1 MNPSSEESTATLRR
15 RALDATSALA
25 IGIGAVAGSYAAVGF
40 RPGFVAAPVSTLVT
54 ALTPDAVITWAILTL
69 GSLGQSLGFV
79 LAVVLTVVGIAAI
92 AESVRRLGERSGG
105 DRLAVALAVA
115 VAVGVATVAVTTTPL
130 SALGAG
136 LGAGVVRLVADW
148 PIADSTPTPDRRG
161 FLRVAAATVAVA
173 AGGALLGSRS
183 GTGASGSGV
192 GGGSSGDAIV
202 DRLLAMATDRTFD
215 LPDAEPLVSRQFY
228 QVDINSVD
236 PDLSAEEWSL
246 RVTGAVDEE
255 RELAY
260 DDIADLP
267 AQHRFVTLQ
276 CVGDALNG
284 GKIDTALWTGVPI
297 TDVLPDL
304 PDECCV
310 MLRAADDYYEE
321 FPMAALRNGF
331 LAYRMN
337 GRPLPRGH
345 GRPVRALIP
354 GHWGEINVKWL
365 TEIEVLEEEADG
377 YWEQRG
383 WHGTGP
389 VNTVAKLHSVSR
401 TEAGVRVGGH
411 AYAGTRGIDRVEVST
426 DGGDTWVEATL
437 SEPLPGAVDAQTG
450 DSLREEAEDAWRMW
464 EYSYEAAEP
473 HEVVVRA
480 VDGTGTVQTEEEQRA
495 FPRGGDRLG
504 YPASRPAELIV
515 IRRPCESRVVG
526 NGEGALVP
534 AHGHA
539 WR

>member
-1 MNPSSEESTATLRR
+1 MNPSSEESTSKPWQR
-15 RALDATSALA
+15 RAIDAASALA
-25 IGIGAVAGSYAAVGF
+25 VGVAGVAGSYAAVGF

-54 ALTPDAVITWAILTL
+54 ALTPDAVVTWAILTL
-69 GSLGQSLGFV
+69 GSVGQSLGFV
-79 LAVVLTVVGIAAI
+79 LAVVLTVVGIAAV
-92 AESVRRLGERSGG
+92 AEGVRLLGERSGG
-105 DRLAVALAVA
+105 DRLAVGLAVA
-115 VAVGVATVAVTTTPL
+115 VAAGVATFVVTTAPL
-130 SALGAG
+130 SAVGAT
-136 LGAGVVRLVADW
+136 LGAGVVRLIADW
-148 PIADSTPTPDRRG
+148 PTAGPDTAPDRRG

-183 GTGASGSGV
+183 GTGTSGGVPGTGSGST
-192 GGGSSGDAIV
+192 GDPTV
-202 DRLLAMATDRTFD
+202 DRLLATATDRTLD
-215 LPDAEPLVSRQFY
+215 LPDLEPLVSRQFY

-260 DDIADLP
+260 DDVTDLP

-284 GKIDTALWTGVPI
+284 KKIDTALWTGVPI
-297 TDVLPDL
+297 TELLPDL

-321 FPMAALRNGF
+321 FPMSALRNGF

-401 TEAGVRVGGH
+401 TDSGVRVGGH

-426 DGGDTWVEATL
+426 DGGDSWAEATL

-464 EYSYEAAEP
+464 EHRYEAAEP

-495 FPRGGDRLG
+495 FPRGATGWVTQQVNPGSL
-504 YPASRPAELIV
+504 
-515 IRRPCESRVVG
+515 
-526 NGEGALVP
+526 
-534 AHGHA
+534 
-539 WR
+539 